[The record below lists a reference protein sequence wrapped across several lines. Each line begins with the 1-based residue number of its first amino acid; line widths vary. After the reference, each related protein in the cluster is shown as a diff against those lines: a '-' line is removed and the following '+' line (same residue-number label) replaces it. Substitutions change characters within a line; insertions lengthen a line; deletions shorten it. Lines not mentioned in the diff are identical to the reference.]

1 MQVVNTLTKYI
12 QAATNLEDVKQWW
25 TALPESEKKEQESF
39 NKLVEA
45 TEKILESEQESW
57 VQNMQNAIEKLY
69 KKNSTNGRNDNNI
82 KNE

>member
-1 MQVVNTLTKYI
+1 VNTLTKYN

-45 TEKILESEQESW
+45 TEKILESEHESW
-57 VQNMQNAIEKLY
+57 VQNMQNAIDKLY
-69 KKNSTNGRNDNNI
+69 KKDTTHSRNDDD
-82 KNE
+82 K